1 MNFSAKPMRP
11 PVRLLLIA
19 LALATPIITKAQANP
34 PVNHDSAVAAD
45 FENKVSDYMKLR
57 QKAQTGLSAPKNTD
71 QPGKISDYQRQMA
84 AAIRS
89 ARSGAKQGDLFT
101 PEITQLF
108 HKLVSSS
115 LNSEDGTKI
124 RKSYQHAEPLHGL
137 RLGVN
142 ESYPDAVPLQS
153 MPPSLLLNLPR
164 LPKELEYRFVGRELV
179 LRDIAANLIVDVIPD
194 LATPA
199 NQ

>member
-1 MNFSAKPMRP
+1 MNVSAKSMRSLAK
-11 PVRLLLIA
+11 LLLIA
-19 LALATPIITKAQANP
+19 CILATPLIARAQTNP
-34 PVNHDSAVAAD
+34 PVNRDSAVATD
-45 FENKVSDYMKLR
+45 FESKVSDYMKLR

-71 QPGKISDYQRQMA
+71 SPTKITDYQRQMA

-89 ARSGAKQGDLFT
+89 ARSDAKQGDIFT

-108 HKLVSSS
+108 RKLVSSS

-142 ESYPDAVPLQS
+142 ESYPDGVPLQS
-153 MPPSLLLNLPR
+153 MPPSLLLNLPK

-179 LRDIAANLIVDVIPD
+179 LRDVAANLIVDVIPD
-194 LATPA
+194 LTSPE
-199 NQ
+199 NR

>member
-1 MNFSAKPMRP
+1 MSLLAKFMRSP
-11 PVRLLLIA
+11 ARLLLTA
-19 LALATPIITKAQANP
+19 LIVAAPIVTNAQANP
-34 PVNHDSAVAAD
+34 PVNRDSAVATD
-45 FENKVSDYMKLR
+45 FQNKVADYMKVR
-57 QKAQTGLSAPKNTD
+57 QNAQTLSVPKNTD
-71 QPGKISDYQRQMA
+71 QSEKIADYQRQMA

-89 ARSGAKQGDLFT
+89 ARSGAKQGDIFT
-101 PEITQLF
+101 PDITQLF
-108 HKLVSSS
+108 RKLVSSS
-115 LNSEDGTKI
+115 LNSQEGQQI

-153 MPPSLLLNLPR
+153 MPPSLLLNLPK

-199 NQ
+199 NR